1 MEKQE
6 DSKLI
11 ISIDDILKFAENLGK
26 EDKRLKRKQIHPA
39 EMIIFIALAAVIC
52 GVETWDDMEI
62 FAIAKSNMC
71 KRFFP
76 NFVKPPSHDTFCR
89 FFSALKPEVFEIYFR
104 QWIRDIMGDLE
115 TKGVI
120 AIDGKTISK
129 ASETEE
135 EKLDRKT
142 NPNSLR
148 KSRLHIVSAFSHEY
162 GISLGQIKTEEKS
175 NEITAIPELIKSLD
189 VKGCVIT
196 TDALGCQKEI
206 AKTIVENGGDYLFVV
221 KDNHKNLKNWLKDM
235 LESNSLN
242 PRSKRDS
249 SFTTYD
255 KGHGRIEERTCFAT
269 HDSVYL
275 GEFKDGWTNIQT
287 VARIINKRTIK
298 ASGKTTTEY
307 KYVISSLN
315 VSAEKIMEYSRAH
328 WSVENKLH
336 WQLDVSFNEDNGR
349 MKNNAAENFSIL
361 SKMALTVLKNNNK
374 HKASIKSKRKLA
386 GWLDQFLFELI
397 NAV

>member
-1 MEKQE
+1 MEKQDE
-6 DSKLI
+6 TKLKI
-11 ISIDDILKFAENLGK
+11 TLDDILKFAETLGK
-26 EDKRLKRKQIHPA
+26 EDKRLKRKQIHSA

-52 GVETWDDMEI
+52 GVETWNDMEI

-89 FFSALKPEVFEIYFR
+89 FFSVLNPEIFESYFR
-104 QWIRDIMGDLE
+104 QWIRDIMGDLK
-115 TKGVI
+115 TTGVI

-135 EKLDRKT
+135 EKLEKKN
-142 NPNSLR
+142 NPNSMR
-148 KSRLHIVSAFSHEY
+148 KSKLHIVSAFSHEY
-162 GISLGQIKTEEKS
+162 GISLGQLKTEEKS

-189 VKGCVIT
+189 VNGCIIT

-206 AKTIVENGGDYLFVV
+206 AKTIIENNADYLFVV
-221 KDNHKNLKNWLKDM
+221 KDNHKHLKNWLEEM
-235 LESNSLN
+235 LESNSFH
-242 PRSKRDS
+242 PRSRRDS
-249 SFTTYD
+249 SFSMQEE
-255 KGHGRIEERTCFAT
+255 GHGRIEKRECFAT
-269 HDSVYL
+269 HDPMYL
-275 GEFKDGWTNIQT
+275 GKFKDDWQNIQT
-287 VARIINKRTIK
+287 VARIINNRTIK

-307 KYVISSLN
+307 KYIISSLN
-315 VSAEKIMEYSRAH
+315 VSAEKILEYSRAH
-328 WSVENKLH
+328 WSVENNLH

-349 MKNNAAENFSIL
+349 MKNNAAQNFSVL
-361 SKMALTVLKNNNK
+361 SKMALTVLKNNTK

-386 GWLDQFLFELI
+386 GWLDEFLFELI